1 MTDFLYPV
9 FAMLVGGGL
18 TEYFVKFVF
27 MSEASLFHHDRE
39 TLFVEVILPL
49 YIAKTYTYRVP
60 AEWNEQIAV
69 GKRVIIQFG
78 RNKIYAAIV
87 YRMVKEAPL
96 QYEAKYILN
105 VIDDDPVVDAHQL
118 ALWEWLSAYYM
129 CYLGEVMQAALPA
142 ALKMASETKIVASEQ
157 EELDR
162 NLLSDKG
169 YMVMEALDV
178 AGELTVNDIVKLLGQ
193 KSVFPLLKSLFD
205 HGYIL
210 ISEEIKDRFKPKRK
224 SFLRLS
230 KEFGDGEGI
239 RGLLDSLN
247 RAPKQQDAVLAFL
260 QLRKT
265 KAEIMRQ
272 DIMELTG
279 VGAGIIGSLIEKGVF
294 EVDEKVVSRFAGEDL
309 AITTNFVF
317 NAQQQRAFDEIKGF
331 FEQRDVVLLHGVTA
345 SGKTQLYIRLI
356 EEAIAAGKNALYLLP
371 EIALTTQITDRLKLH
386 FGDKLGVYHSKFND
400 NERAEVWHK
409 VLKGEFKVVVG
420 ARSSVFLPFN
430 NLGLIVVDEEH
441 ESSYKQ
447 YDPAPRYHARD
458 TAIYL
463 GHVHQAKVLLG
474 SATPSIES
482 YYNAKAGKYGFV
494 ELKER
499 FGEAKLPEI
508 QVINIAEEGRKDQ
521 MFSYFS
527 GALLQ
532 GITDALERKEQVIL
546 FQNRRGHTPFVQ
558 CSTCGWVA
566 KCVNCDV
573 SLTYHKSSNH
583 LHCHYCGHMEP
594 PIQVCPACGM
604 PHIESKG
611 FGTERVEEELEL
623 LLPAARIGR
632 LDLDSTKGKYG
643 FDKVITAFDD
653 HEFDVLI
660 GTQMVAKGLD
670 FGRVSLIGIINADA
684 MINFPDFRA
693 YERAFSLFSQVAG
706 RAGRREKEGRVI
718 VQTHTPNHRVL
729 EQVIEHNYEGM
740 FMTEVKERKN
750 YQYPPFYRLIKMDI
764 RHTDMQYAH
773 DGASRLASLLRANLG
788 SRVLGPEPPLISR
801 VRNHFIQTITLKIER
816 NNVSIAKVKEFIRQA
831 IVQFEIDKSNKGIR
845 ISIDV
850 DPY

>member
-1 MTDFLYPV
+1 
-9 FAMLVGGGL
+9 
-18 TEYFVKFVF
+18 
-27 MSEASLFHHDRE
+27 MSDITLFQRERE

-60 AEWNEQIAV
+60 VEWNASVAI
-69 GKRVIIQFG
+69 GKRVIVQFG
-78 RNKIYAAIV
+78 RNKIYSAIV
-87 YRMVKEAPL
+87 YRVSQEAPL
-96 QYEAKYILN
+96 HYEAKYILSI
-105 VIDDDPVVDAHQL
+105 IDDEPVVDTKQL
-118 ALWEWLSAYYM
+118 RLWEWISAYYM

-142 ALKMASETKIVASEQ
+142 AMKMASETKIVAAER
-157 EELDR
+157 EDLDR
-162 NLLSDKG
+162 SLLSDKG
-169 YMVMEALDV
+169 FMVMEALDV

-193 KSVFPLLKSLFD
+193 KTVFPLLKSLFD
-205 HGYIL
+205 RGYIL

-224 SFLRLS
+224 AHIVFAPDFADS
-230 KEFGDGEGI
+230 EAI
-239 RGLLDSLN
+239 RVLLDSLN
-247 RAPKQQDAVLAFL
+247 RAPRQQDAVLAL
-260 QLRKT
+260 IQLRKT
-265 KAEIMRQ
+265 KPEVTRQ
-272 DIMELTG
+272 DIMEATG
-279 VGAGIIGSLIEKGVF
+279 VSAGIVASLIEKGVF
-294 EVDEKVVSRFAGEDL
+294 EVKEKVVSRLGGEDVE
-309 AITTNFVF
+309 ITSEFELNE
-317 NAQQQRAFDEIKGF
+317 QQQIAFDQINASLAEK
-331 FEQRDVVLLHGVTA
+331 DVVLLHGVTA

-356 EEAIAAGKNALYLLP
+356 EQMLQQGKNALYLLP

-409 VLKGEFKVVVG
+409 VLKGQYKVIIG
-420 ARSSVFLPFN
+420 ARSSIFLPFRD
-430 NLGLIVVDEEH
+430 LGLIVVDEEH

-463 GHVHQAKVLLG
+463 AHVQGAQVLLG

-482 YYNAKAGKYGFV
+482 YYNAKAGKYGLV
-494 ELKER
+494 TLKER
-499 FGEAKLPEI
+499 FGESKLPDI
-508 QVINIAEEGRKDQ
+508 HVINIAEEGRKEQ

-527 GALLQ
+527 GVILQ
-532 GITDALERKEQVIL
+532 AITDVLARKEQVIL

-558 CSTCGWVA
+558 CNTCGWVA

-573 SLTYHKSSNH
+573 SLTYHKSTNH
-583 LHCHYCGHMEP
+583 LHCHYCGHAEP
-594 PIQVCPACGM
+594 PVQVCPACGM

-623 LLPAARIGR
+623 LIPHARIGR
-632 LDLDSTKGKYG
+632 LDLDSTRGKYG
-643 FDKVITAFDD
+643 FDKIITAFDD
-653 HEFDVLI
+653 HEFDILI

-718 VQTHTPNHRVL
+718 IQTHTPNHRVL
-729 EQVIEHNYEGM
+729 EQVIQHNYEGM
-740 FMTEVKERKN
+740 FMTEVTERKN
-750 YQYPPFYRLIKMDI
+750 YQYPPFYRLIKIDLK
-764 RHTDMQYAH
+764 HTDMQVVH
-773 DGASRLASLLRANLG
+773 DGSVRLAGLLRTHLG

-801 VRNHFIQTITLKIER
+801 IRNHFIQTITLKIER
-816 NNVSIAKVKEFIRQA
+816 NNVSVAKVKELILQA
-831 IVQFEIDKSNKGIR
+831 ILEFELDKNNKGIR

>member
-1 MTDFLYPV
+1 
-9 FAMLVGGGL
+9 
-18 TEYFVKFVF
+18 
-27 MSEASLFHHDRE
+27 MSETLFHNDRE
-39 TLFVEVILPL
+39 TLFVDVILPL

-60 AEWNEQIAV
+60 LEWNADIAI
-69 GKRVIIQFG
+69 GKRVIVQFG
-78 RNKIYAAIV
+78 RNKIYAAIIHKIS
-87 YRMVKEAPL
+87 KEAPL
-96 QYEAKYILN
+96 NYEAKYILN
-105 VIDDDPVVDAHQL
+105 VIDEDPVVDANQL
-118 ALWEWLSAYYM
+118 ALWEWISGYYM

-142 ALKMASETKIVASEQ
+142 ALKMASETKIVASENVD
-157 EELDR
+157 LDR
-162 NLLSDKG
+162 SLLSDKG

-178 AGELTVNDIVKLLGQ
+178 AGELTINDIVKLLGQ
-193 KSVFPLLKSLFD
+193 STVFPLLKKLFD
-205 HGYIL
+205 QGYIL
-210 ISEEIKDRFKPKRK
+210 ISEEIKNRYVPKRK
-224 SFLRLS
+224 ACLRFAP
-230 KEFGDGEGI
+230 EFDDAGGI

-247 RAPKQQDAVLAFL
+247 RAPKQQDAVLGFI

-265 KAEIMRQ
+265 KPDITRQ
-272 DIMELTG
+272 DIMEVTG
-279 VGAGIIGSLIEKGVF
+279 VSSGIVASLIEKGVF
-294 EVDEKVVSRFAGEDL
+294 VVEEKIVSRLGGEEVE
-309 AITTNFVF
+309 ITADFSF
-317 NAQQQRAFDEIKGF
+317 NAVQQRAFDHVKGF
-331 FEQRDVVLLHGVTA
+331 FEKKDVVLLHGVTA
-345 SGKTQLYIRLI
+345 SGKTQIYIRLI
-356 EEAIAAGKNALYLLP
+356 EQAIKDGKNALYLLP

-409 VLKGEFKVVVG
+409 VLKGEYKVVVG
-420 ARSSVFLPFN
+420 ARSSVFLPFQK
-430 NLGLIVVDEEH
+430 LGLVVVDEEH
-441 ESSYKQ
+441 ENSYKQ
-447 YDPAPRYHARD
+447 YEPAPRYHARD

-463 GHVHQAKVLLG
+463 AHLQQAKVLLG
-474 SATPSIES
+474 SATPSVES
-482 YYNAKAGKYGFV
+482 YYNAKAGKYGLV

-499 FGEAKLPEI
+499 FGESQLPDI
-508 QVINIAEEGRKDQ
+508 QIVNVAEEGRKDQ

-527 GALLQ
+527 GVLLQ

-558 CSTCGWVA
+558 CNTCGWVA

-573 SLTYHKSSNH
+573 SLTYHKSTNH
-583 LHCHYCGHMEP
+583 LHCHYCGHTEP

-623 LLPAARIGR
+623 LLPKARIGR

-643 FDKVITAFDD
+643 FENIITAFDE
-653 HEFDVLI
+653 HEFDILV

-706 RAGRREKEGRVI
+706 RAGRREHKGKVI
-718 VQTHTPNHRVL
+718 IQTHTPNHRVL
-729 EQVIEHNYEGM
+729 EQVIQHDYDGM
-740 FMTEVKERKN
+740 FMTEIKERKN
-750 YQYPPFYRLIKMDI
+750 YQYPPFYRIIKLDV
-764 RHTDMQYAH
+764 RHTEMQT
-773 DGASRLASLLRANLG
+773 ASDAATRLAILLRAQLG

-801 VRNHFIQTITLKIER
+801 IRNHFIQTVTLKIER
-816 NNVSIAKVKEFIRQA
+816 NNVSITRVKELINQA
-831 IVQFEIDKSNKGIR
+831 ITQFSMEKQYKGVR